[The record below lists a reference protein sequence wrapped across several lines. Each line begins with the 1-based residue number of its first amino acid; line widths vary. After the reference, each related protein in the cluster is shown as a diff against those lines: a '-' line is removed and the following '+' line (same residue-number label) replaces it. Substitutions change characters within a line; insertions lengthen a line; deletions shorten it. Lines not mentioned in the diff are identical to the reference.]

1 MKPTIVSIHLLN
13 DYSGSPR
20 ILSQVL
26 SSFVQRSYKV
36 DLYTSQ
42 NGKEGFLSHM
52 EGVNAFH
59 FSYQWHPNKWRT
71 LFSFFMSQC
80 ILFFTLLRYR
90 KQNVLFYV
98 NTVLPIGAALAGK
111 LMGKKVIYHIH
122 ETSIKPRLF
131 KKLLFFIAQKT
142 ASEAIYVSH
151 YLHEQEPLRKVN
163 CHVIYNALS
172 SDFIAQSHSH
182 MPSIAGDFQVL
193 MLSSLK
199 EYKGVHTFV
208 SLAKSIAHCTF
219 ELVVNATQ
227 EEIDDFFDG
236 SEFPVNL
243 KIYPSQADVHPF
255 YKKAKLVLNL
265 SHPLQWVETFGL
277 TALEA
282 MSYGI
287 PSIVPPV
294 GGIKELV
301 DHGISGYTIDPRKN
315 DVLVTTICN
324 MSKNNI
330 LYRELSQKAKT
341 KSRDFCPKMMVDKIE
356 NLLL

>member
-26 SSFVQRSYKV
+26 SSLIGRSYQV
-36 DLYTSQ
+36 DLYTSK
-42 NGKEGFLSHM
+42 NGKEGFLSHIK
-52 EGVNAFH
+52 GVNSFH
-59 FSYQWHPNKWRT
+59 FPYQWHPNKWRT
-71 LFSFFMSQC
+71 LFSFFMSQF
-80 ILFFTLLRYR
+80 ILFFMLLRYR

-98 NTVLPIGAALAGK
+98 NTVLPIGAALAAK
-111 LMGKKVIYHIH
+111 LMRKKVIYHIH

-151 YLHEQEPLRKVN
+151 YLHEQEPLKKVN

-172 SDFIAQSHSH
+172 ADFIAKSHAH
-182 MPSIAGDFQVL
+182 TPSTAHSFQVL

-199 EYKGVHTFV
+199 EYKGVRTFV
-208 SLAKSIAHCTF
+208 ALAKSVPHCTF

-227 EEIDDFFDG
+227 KEIDDFFD
-236 SEFPVNL
+236 VNQSSANL
-243 KIYPSQADVHPF
+243 TVFPSQADVHPF
-255 YKKAKLVLNL
+255 YQRANVVLNL

-282 MSYGI
+282 MAYGI
-287 PSIVPPV
+287 PAIVPPV

-301 DHGISGYTIDPRKN
+301 DHGVTGYTIDPRRY
-315 DVLVTTICN
+315 DELVSTICSLSEN
-324 MSKNNI
+324 KL
-330 LYRELSQKAKT
+330 LYKELSQKAKM
-341 KSRDFCPKMMVDKIE
+341 KSHEFCPQKMINKIE
-356 NLLL
+356 NLL